1 MAPDAVGHAHFVLE
15 ALQLAVGSSA
25 RRLVLIESLTEGL
38 TRMIWLQ
45 RSSLRTSLRALLG
58 TLLTLIIS
66 L

>member
-1 MAPDAVGHAHFVLE
+1 MAPDAVGHAHLVLE

-45 RSSLRTSLRALLG
+45 RSSLRTSLGALLG

>member
-1 MAPDAVGHAHFVLE
+1 VAPDAVGHAHLVLE

>member
-1 MAPDAVGHAHFVLE
+1 MAPDAVGHAHLVLE